1 MEEESAYFGKCSQ
14 MKANVSGK
22 STDGASVVLNSMPE
36 GGACTDRHYNACCQ
50 QYWKQYSYIASWIRN
65 CQRKFSMSPF
75 KPDFREWCQ
84 LMCRYHAS
92 MANYMQ
98 WNYLS
103 MTTAAPQQL
112 GYDWQNL
119 MQSRLSTSV
128 PRPQF
133 HKKCNRGRK
142 RRRRRSRARKRNLLS
157 SAGDIELH
165 IANIDPDGGGLDV
178 EFGDGTDN
186 LEFEFEITED
196 MVEFFAETARH
207 RKERGDIDVELL
219 VFIAH
224 HHMRVTDI
232 AILSVRLSVHNFPV
246 SDENGLT
253 CCHSFFHHTVAQSF
267 WFYQHQTSSQNSN
280 GVTSCGVAPL
290 NTGGV

>member
-1 MEEESAYFGKCSQ
+1 
-14 MKANVSGK
+14 
-22 STDGASVVLNSMPE
+22 
-36 GGACTDRHYNACCQ
+36 
-50 QYWKQYSYIASWIRN
+50 
-65 CQRKFSMSPF
+65 
-75 KPDFREWCQ
+75 
-84 LMCRYHAS
+84 MCRYHAS

-207 RKERGDIDVELL
+207 RKERDLL
-219 VFIAH
+219 K
-224 HHMRVTDI
+224 
-232 AILSVRLSVHNFPV
+232 
-246 SDENGLT
+246 
-253 CCHSFFHHTVAQSF
+253 VAQLTQAENDETTNPDLCSETAVRIQPTVLPPSEQLGARRLTEMRELYGAGAAMIHGMETAMQLSF
-267 WFYQHQTSSQNSN
+267 DRNTDRHKPRPWP
-280 GVTSCGVAPL
+280 ALPL
-290 NTGGV
+290 NIQFD

>member
-1 MEEESAYFGKCSQ
+1 

-22 STDGASVVLNSMPE
+22 STDGASVVLNSIPE

-65 CQRKFSMSPF
+65 GQRKFSMSPF

-207 RKERGDIDVELL
+207 RKERDLL
-219 VFIAH
+219 K
-224 HHMRVTDI
+224 
-232 AILSVRLSVHNFPV
+232 
-246 SDENGLT
+246 
-253 CCHSFFHHTVAQSF
+253 VAQLTQAENDETTNPDLCSETAVRIQPTVLPPSEQLGARRLTEMRELYGAGAAMIHGMETAMQLSF
-267 WFYQHQTSSQNSN
+267 DRNTDRHKPRPWP
-280 GVTSCGVAPL
+280 ALPL
-290 NTGGV
+290 NIQFD